1 MKASMNRKSV
11 AAAATLIVALSA
23 AGCAQ
28 LGQVGDILGGAL
40 PGQGGD
46 VLAEVQAVDDRDREI
61 RIRTDDGRTA
71 DVGYDENT
79 RVVYQNREYP
89 VTALERG
96 DLVRMRV
103 QETTT
108 GALYTDLVEVE
119 QSAQERQDGGFPAGS
134 SVDRMEGSVSWIDY
148 DTDQFLLD
156 SRDNGDVMVNLPPNP
171 PSDMVRDFRN
181 LDRNDYVRV
190 QVEWLNQR
198 QVELVAFEWR

>member
-1 MKASMNRKSV
+1 MKALMNRKGV
-11 AAAATLIVALSA
+11 AAAAMLIVALSG

-61 RIRTDDGRTA
+61 RIRTDDGQTA
-71 DVGYDENT
+71 DVGYDQNT

-103 QETTT
+103 QETAT

-119 QSAQERQDGGFPAGS
+119 QSAQERQDGGFPAS
-134 SVDRMEGSVSWIDY
+134 SSADRMEGSVSWIDY

-171 PSDMVRDFRN
+171 PSDMMRDFRN

-190 QVEWLNQR
+190 EVEWLNQQ
-198 QVELVAFEWR
+198 QVELVAFDWR